1 MVPKLV
7 VGQGEF
13 CVFLVQPQ
21 SYAGHMGLGLSVKDF
36 LMFLLLFS
44 VTKFH
49 NLSVVFSCG
58 KVSSCRRRSLSV
70 LDLKSGL
77 KSVSSP
83 TCRNSFYSL
92 YSSRSKNESYLCLGC
107 EGIYCSQ

>member
-7 VGQGEF
+7 MGQGEF

-49 NLSVVFSCG
+49 NLSVVILVWESF
-58 KVSSCRRRSLSV
+58 LPIEE
-70 LDLKSGL
+70 DL
-77 KSVSSP
+77 
-83 TCRNSFYSL
+83 
-92 YSSRSKNESYLCLGC
+92 
-107 EGIYCSQ
+107 